1 MSNAQ
6 QKAEESLESDAVETV
21 LVAVG
26 REDRD
31 RVVRL
36 AEEAVAVA
44 APGDATV
51 VLAHVFGEDEYA
63 EVLDSLGI
71 DPDDEVTADEVATR
85 HAATRDLVSLLD
97 GAGVEYVVRGTVDD
111 HADGI
116 VGLAEAVDADRVVV
130 GGRRRSPAGKA
141 VFGSVAQEVLLSAP
155 CPVTFVR
162 GDTA

>member
-1 MSNAQ
+1 MSGTQ
-6 QKAEESLESDAVETV
+6 LRTEESLEDRTVDTV

-44 APGDATV
+44 APADATV
-51 VLAHVFGEDEYA
+51 VLAHVFREDEYA
-63 EVLDSLGI
+63 DVLDSLGI
-71 DPDDEVTADEVATR
+71 GPDDEVTVDEVAAR
-85 HAATRDLVSLLD
+85 HAATRDIVSLLD
-97 GAGVEYVVRGTVDD
+97 GVDVEYVVRGAVDD
-111 HADGI
+111 RADGVI
-116 VGLAEAVDADRVVV
+116 GLAEAVGADRVVV
-130 GGRRRSPAGKA
+130 GGRHRSPAGKA

-162 GDTA
+162 GDAD